1 MALKCLVYII
11 VILLLVATLVHSYYY
26 SNIIPEGDNKEKMK
40 VQCLSRHSG
49 T

>member
-11 VILLLVATLVHSYYY
+11 VILLLVATLVHSYFY
-26 SNIIPEGDNKEKMK
+26 SNIIPERDNKEKTK
-40 VQCLSRHSG
+40 VQGLTRHSG